1 LGLQDRGYSQMEA
14 KILAHLQKVMEREM
28 GMEMEMV
35 KEMD

>member
-14 KILAHLQKVMEREM
+14 KILAHLQKVMER
-28 GMEMEMV
+28 GMEMEMA